1 MALIP
6 SFFLDCV
13 VAIGVEDSSGK
24 REWVASGFLY
34 GDYIADNKDGKKKYR
49 VYLITN
55 RHVFENMQLV
65 YLRFNPKTNE
75 PAREYKLNLLDKN
88 NTPKWFSH
96 PNAEVDVAIIPIN
109 IKLLR
114 EHAIQAAYFQSSQN
128 VANVDKLNDLGITE
142 GDFVYVFGFPMGLV
156 GGERNAVIVRS
167 GSIARIRDA
176 LAKTNQEYLIDAF
189 VFPGNSGGP
198 VVSKPEVVAIQ
209 GTKSQSAAYLI
220 GIVKSYVPYQDVAIS
235 LQTKS
240 PRVIFEENSGLAAVH
255 PIDFVQEAIKGYL
268 KLFEVN
274 KEEKKSQNGDSV

>member
-6 SFFLDCV
+6 SFFPDCV

-24 REWVASGFLY
+24 RVWVASGFLY
-34 GDYIADNKDGKKKYR
+34 GDYIADNKDGKKEYR

-96 PNAEVDVAIIPIN
+96 PDAEVDVAIIPIN

-176 LAKTNQEYLIDAF
+176 LAKNNQEYLIDAF

-209 GTKSQSAAYLI
+209 NTKSQSAAYLI

-235 LQTKS
+235 LQTKK

-255 PIDFVQEAIKGYL
+255 PIDFVQETIKGYL